1 MRFAVFVSSLII
13 ALYPSLVFANLP
25 APTGVVLDTYQKKD
39 GTWHAKLPSSYK
51 GTLGKAGGLIKGV
64 PRVAGH
70 PVVVGGLVVGDM
82 LMDWCK
88 ANKKKCREKVGE
100 DVYCVIAGN
109 CEDDDSNNNMTCS
122 WRYGHPYYKDE
133 LFSKPNRT
141 LEQYYNDTMAS
152 ISKPTFKPDDWY
164 GDMPEVE
171 EKVMDRISDTN
182 KPSIGYQT
190 GFFKFGDSA
199 SGRVISTEAHITYRC
214 GYYEKDDQAKQ
225 DDLLKALKK
234 LHDSLEDDEI
244 KNIVNNYYGD
254 DIDIEKQCNGAYSCT
269 TINEGDDNDTTNNT
283 TNNDNDTT
291 NNNTK
296 NDNDTTNNKT
306 KKEDEDTTNNTTK
319 GKGDE
324 DELECNDTDLSK
336 AVCKIIDWLDDE
348 AEDPDDQKAKIK
360 DEDYDDDLD
369 DDTINV
375 SKGCP
380 SNETISYSMMG
391 FGASIELPYH
401 SICKFAQ
408 MVNPYVTASG
418 AIVSFYIITGNR
430 QS

>member
-25 APTGVVLDTYQKKD
+25 APTGRVLDAYQKKD
-39 GTWHAKLPSSYK
+39 GSWAVKVPGGLIRGVPK
-51 GTLGKAGGLIKGV
+51 AVGKAGIYGYIGKELILD
-64 PRVAGH
+64 PLAS
-70 PVVVGGLVVGDM
+70 
-82 LMDWCK
+82 WCK
-88 ANKKKCREKVGE
+88 ANKRKCAEKVGE
-100 DVYCVIAGN
+100 DVVCVIVGN
-109 CEDDDSNNNMTCS
+109 CEDDDTTTDNSPIRGNYCFVDIDKERVWGNDVEELAEQACDYYHPTGYPFSIAIESERPQVQVYRARCNSGYGVTTLITCDS
-122 WRYGHPYYKDE
+122 RNKDE
-133 LFSKPNRT
+133 YDK
-141 LEQYYNDTMAS
+141 D
-152 ISKPTFKPDDWY
+152 KK
-164 GDMPEVE
+164 
-171 EKVMDRISDTN
+171 
-182 KPSIGYQT
+182 
-190 GFFKFGDSA
+190 
-199 SGRVISTEAHITYRC
+199 
-214 GYYEKDDQAKQ
+214 EKD
-225 DDLLKALKK
+225 LLDALKK

-254 DIDIEKQCNGAYSCT
+254 DIDVEKQCNGAYSCT

-291 NNNTK
+291 NNTTK
-296 NDNDTTNNKT
+296 NDNDTTNNTT
-306 KKEDEDTTNNTTK
+306 KKEDEDTTNNTK

-380 SNETISYSMMG
+380 SNQTISYSMMG